1 MKPELCDERIQNLSA
16 SLGELEAE
24 KRELEGRR
32 RRLELPAIDRDMLS
46 DPVANFEDVMAEG
59 TNPQKKHLLRRLVKK
74 VLVHDRRTVEVW
86 YGLPNPSSV
95 SRPGNLA
102 PLLGLISNSLPSP
115 APRNQAGV

>member
-74 VLVHDRRTVEVW
+74 VSMATENCTLLATENCTRRGESCRAERTF
-86 YGLPNPSSV
+86 
-95 SRPGNLA
+95 SR
-102 PLLGLISNSLPSP
+102 
-115 APRNQAGV
+115 